1 MIKEIKRKI
10 IELKDLDTNFKVF
23 GSKSHNYTFNPKVKV
38 NEIVQFEKSNN
49 LLLPKDY
56 REFLLEIGNGGMGP
70 YYGIQEIDLD
80 NPRDFR
86 LEENSVIDLSKVFPY
101 QKKWNADWINELD
114 WDEDRPSESVHNEY
128 WSTSHLSGA
137 YPICHYG
144 HGDSFLIIINGLQKG
159 NIWFDGRGNYSGI
172 EPELNEGEP
181 ITFYEWYLKWL
192 DNEIE
197 LFKK

>member
-23 GSKSHNYTFNPKVKV
+23 GSKSHNYVFNPKVKV
-38 NEIVQFEKSNN
+38 NEIVHFEKSNK

-70 YYGIQEIDLD
+70 YYGIQKIDLG

-86 LEENSVIDLSKVFPY
+86 LEENNIINLSKEFPY
-101 QKKWNADWINELD
+101 HKKWNADWINELD
-114 WDEDRPSESVHNEY
+114 WDEDRPSESVHNKY
-128 WSTSHLSGA
+128 WSTSHISGS

-144 HGDSFLIIINGLQKG
+144 HGDAFLIIINGLQKG

-172 EPELNEGEP
+172 EPELNEGQS

-192 DNEIE
+192 DNEIK
-197 LFKK
+197 LFTK